1 MKINNTWTEI
11 ALNYNLIPNTKMINL
26 LEHNDKEYYLV
37 LIDKHWELW
46 RRDNNGKANVAS
58 PVKIFADDS
67 FSTAKEW
74 SNNYF
79 NQRKS
84 WAMTSGEWLYG
95 AKEVLYAPYNTLAHN
110 VLDNEKNIKLK
121 NSWHKME
128 SCDDSIFAAL
138 NPLLIYAHSSGNYFL
153 IKTKRF
159 DSTPH
164 WELWSNY
171 VLTTDRKENKA
182 TRLTIFN
189 ADIRFNDAKWW
200 FNNSQYNSFTANH

>member
-1 MKINNTWTEI
+1 MKNNNTWTEI
-11 ALNYNLIPNTKMINL
+11 ALNYDLIPNTKMTNL
-26 LEHNDKEYYLV
+26 FEHNDKEFYLV

-58 PVKIFADDS
+58 PVKFFADDS
-67 FSTAKEW
+67 FSTAKGW

-79 NQRKS
+79 SQRKA
-84 WAMTSGEWLYG
+84 WAMTSEEWLHWG
-95 AKEVLYAPYNTLAHN
+95 KEVLYAPCNTLN
-110 VLDNEKNIKLK
+110 NMKNIKLK
-121 NSWHKME
+121 NSWTKME

-138 NPLLIYAHSSGNYFL
+138 HPLLIYVHSSGNYFL

-164 WELWSNY
+164 WELWNNDA
-171 VLTTDRKENKA
+171 LTTDKKEDKA

-200 FNNSQYNSFTANH
+200 FNNSQYNAFTNNH